1 MVILLSTRGTA
12 GSVNWFMCLADRP
25 MVRGHHLRDKDWTP
39 LSPNP
44 VQICNDI
51 VGVLVLRGN
60 NILSFPLRWLS
71 HSKRLKSSVIA
82 GGLVVWYSHFERE
95 NTKSSVDDLAF
106 GRGVVPSRAAFIL
119 RSIETHPI
127 DGEICLPLTDI
138 FPTSCDG
145 VRWCTCVMRCG
156 ERCLIMI
163 D

>member
-95 NTKSSVDDLAF
+95 NTIVCRRLSFYDLLRLILLT
-106 GRGVVPSRAAFIL
+106 GRFVCLWRTFSLRPVTALGDALAWCGVVRGAWL
-119 RSIETHPI
+119 
-127 DGEICLPLTDI
+127 
-138 FPTSCDG
+138 
-145 VRWCTCVMRCG
+145 W
-156 ERCLIMI
+156 LINE
-163 D
+163 DFD